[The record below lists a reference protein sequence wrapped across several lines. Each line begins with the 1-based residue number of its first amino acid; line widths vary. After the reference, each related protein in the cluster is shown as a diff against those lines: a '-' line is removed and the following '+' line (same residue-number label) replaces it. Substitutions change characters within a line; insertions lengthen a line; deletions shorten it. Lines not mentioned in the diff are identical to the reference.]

1 MCVCFFGYFSVTNT
15 WFPVSRG
22 VCQTSVL
29 CSDLEVL
36 QLDKSKDKTGDQEL
50 SLNDQRTNIHLE
62 PYFPLPARTAC
73 CPQMTQQTNKQTDR
87 QSVGSGCTDFH
98 MFSGAVWKKEENFN
112 KKNFLQSCWKP
123 IKGLYNT
130 ITLYA
135 IKYSIDSAP
144 GLLNRPH
151 AIVIPPSKYDGTVYP
166 QRYTI
171 MPLLL
176 LEEVHIVEKPTF

>member
-1 MCVCFFGYFSVTNT
+1 MCVCVCFFGYFSVTNT
-15 WFPVSRG
+15 WFPVSHG

-87 QSVGSGCTDFH
+87 QITILLLVVVVQTDRQSVGSGCTDFH

-112 KKNFLQSCWKP
+112 KKNFLQSC
-123 IKGLYNT
+123 
-130 ITLYA
+130 
-135 IKYSIDSAP
+135 
-144 GLLNRPH
+144 
-151 AIVIPPSKYDGTVYP
+151 
-166 QRYTI
+166 
-171 MPLLL
+171 
-176 LEEVHIVEKPTF
+176 

>member
-62 PYFPLPARTAC
+62 PYFSLPARTAC
-73 CPQMTQQTNKQTDR
+73 CPQMTQQTNKQTDS
-87 QSVGSGCTDFH
+87 QWGQAALTFTCFQELSGKKKKTLIKRTF
-98 MFSGAVWKKEENFN
+98 FSPAENP
-112 KKNFLQSCWKP
+112 L
-123 IKGLYNT
+123 
-130 ITLYA
+130 
-135 IKYSIDSAP
+135 
-144 GLLNRPH
+144 R
-151 AIVIPPSKYDGTVYP
+151 V
-166 QRYTI
+166 YTI
-171 MPLLL
+171 QLLYMP
-176 LEEVHIVEKPTF
+176 